1 MRPTTILPLL
11 AALLL
16 ACGGGS
22 GDGNH
27 GGAGGASSAD
37 DPGRPQAR
45 AGAPGKP
52 ATEPVPFAPRSAER
66 RGQDS
71 VLQMSRSGDRKRLK
85 PGAGSA
91 QPDSAR

>member
-16 ACGGGS
+16 ACGHSSGNGDHGS
-22 GDGNH
+22 AA
-27 GGAGGASSAD
+27 GAGDPSRPEAS
-37 DPGRPQAR
+37 PGSSGR
-45 AGAPGKP
+45 P

-71 VLQMSRSGDRKRLK
+71 VLRMTRSSDRKRLK
-85 PGAGSA
+85 AGAASVR
-91 QPDSAR
+91 PDSAP